1 MILKVLIM
9 ITLGGLFFWLF
20 ATPFFFLLHFFSRGS
35 IIWEAILLPS
45 VTFFT
50 SLIVLDIILIY
61 LASHLATYHLQFW
74 GEGKII
80 SENWNRHET
89 AMFSKSQNWEFQ
101 RSYTGRAVFI
111 SNQQHLKWSVIWKM
125 CRNQTLFVQNAVKH
139 WCAEISIDSVAI
151 CCLLLW

>member
-1 MILKVLIM
+1 MMILKVLIM

-20 ATPFFFLLHFFSRGS
+20 ATPFFFYFIFFSRGS

-80 SENWNRHET
+80 SE
-89 AMFSKSQNWEFQ
+89 K
-101 RSYTGRAVFI
+101 
-111 SNQQHLKWSVIWKM
+111 
-125 CRNQTLFVQNAVKH
+125 
-139 WCAEISIDSVAI
+139 
-151 CCLLLW
+151 

>member
-1 MILKVLIM
+1 MLLSHFPLWDLICKIVCISILYDDPEGINYDYSWWFVFLAVCHTI
-9 ITLGGLFFWLF
+9 
-20 ATPFFFLLHFFSRGS
+20 FFLLHFFSRGS

-80 SENWNRHET
+80 SEN
-89 AMFSKSQNWEFQ
+89 
-101 RSYTGRAVFI
+101 
-111 SNQQHLKWSVIWKM
+111 
-125 CRNQTLFVQNAVKH
+125 
-139 WCAEISIDSVAI
+139 
-151 CCLLLW
+151 